1 MALSS
6 QNFVKGTDFTGLT
19 SITASD
25 LNQAVDAATLKS
37 DTASEGKGLILWTKD
52 SALDTPIVPDPSAVT
67 TAWKRFIWVRIPY
80 SSATSQT
87 PIVYGWNDNAT
98 SDATYLKWLDT
109 AADLTTIEADIAEL
123 QSHMTTAQTSILT
136 AAATANSASTL
147 ANTANNNATSALSTG
162 TTAAA
167 NATTALS
174 DAADAAADAS
184 AASAAASAA
193 QTTATA
199 AQSTATA
206 ANTAATANR
215 NVKYVKFTE
224 TQNKG
229 TNAGAAVTG
238 KNTRVLN
245 TEDNDAG
252 NLASVA
258 GTGVVTLAAGTYQVH
273 AWSTAFNIT
282 AHQLLLVK
290 DSDNSTLLTGSSART
305 NNNDINDL
313 SHLSGLI
320 TLSAATA
327 IRLDDYFGSNS
338 GATDLG
344 KACNVHPDG
353 GGKEVYAL
361 LELIKL
367 D

>member
-1 MALSS
+1 MALST

-19 SITASD
+19 TITASD
-25 LNQAVDAATLKS
+25 LNQVIDAATLKL
-37 DTASEGKGLILWTKD
+37 DTATEGKSINLWTVD
-52 SALDTPIVPDPSAVT
+52 SALNTPVVPDPTSVT
-67 TAWKRFIWVRIPY
+67 TTWKRFIWIRVPH
-80 SSATSQT
+80 SSATSKK

-109 AADLTTIEADIAEL
+109 SADLTAIEADIATL
-123 QSHMTTAQTSILT
+123 QSDMATAQTDILT
-136 AAATANSASTL
+136 AAATANAASTL
-147 ANTANNNATSALSTG
+147 ANTANNNATSALSTA

-174 DAADAAADAS
+174 DAADAIVDAS
-184 AASAAASAA
+184 AATAAASSA
-193 QTTATA
+193 QVTATA
-199 AQSTATA
+199 AQNTATA

-273 AWSTAFNIT
+273 AWSTAFNVT

-290 DSDNSTLLTGSSART
+290 DSDNSTLLTGSAACT
-305 NNNDINDL
+305 NNTDINDL

-327 IRLDDYFGSNS
+327 IRLDDYFGSNNTT
-338 GATDLG
+338 TDLG

-353 GGKEVYAL
+353 GGKEVYAM